1 MLKNKKKTLRKIM
14 SNKKPVQKCAG
25 FFVGKSRAYNLFVLQ
40 LYADEKL

>member
-1 MLKNKKKTLRKIM
+1 MLKNKKKTLKNIM
-14 SNKKPVQKCAG
+14 SDKKPAQKCAV

>member
-14 SNKKPVQKCAG
+14 SDKKLVQKCAG
-25 FFVGKSRAYNLFVLQ
+25 FFVGKSRDYKLFVLQ